1 MAHMEFWRAVHG
13 PVMAGPG
20 STGTVLLFEPMFAS
34 QIVQVERASGHD
46 RLGLLR
52 NASARSCHTAD
63 AAGTLPLVLLA
74 TIMPALAAAAAAA
87 VFLLWRRRRRVAAS
101 DAILGKL
108 GASAME
114 DGGGSGLSPR
124 SLRSRSLRAPLG
136 SLADSLASEAR
147 RAAPGA
153 APTRPAA
160 RTAHE

>member
-1 MAHMEFWRAVHG
+1 MTDLVCWKT
-13 PVMAGPG
+13 P
-20 STGTVLLFEPMFAS
+20 L
-34 QIVQVERASGHD
+34 QGHV
-46 RLGLLR
+46 
-52 NASARSCHTAD
+52 TQPD

-147 RAAPGA
+147 RAAPRA
-153 APTRPAA
+153 ARTWPAT